1 MSKSS
6 QPNLYLVGFMGVG
19 KSVIGRA
26 LAKKLHM
33 GFLDSDREIEER
45 AGRSIK
51 EIFATDGEPAFRLL
65 EREFV
70 ESGHPERGFVVACG
84 GGLIIAPGILE
95 ILENRGVV
103 VCLHASVETIL
114 KRTMNNDKRPLL
126 NVEDPHHRIRKLM
139 SERDPIYK
147 KVRLGLCTEN
157 QSIRELVRR
166 LESLYLREVRD
177 RTRAAKPAALKS

>member
-19 KSVIGRA
+19 KSAIGRS
-26 LAKKLHM
+26 LAQKLHLV
-33 GFLDSDREIEER
+33 FLDSDREIEHR

-51 EIFATDGEPAFRLL
+51 EIFASQGEPAFRLL

-70 ESGHPERGFVVACG
+70 EGGHPDSGCVVACG
-84 GGLIIAPGILE
+84 GGLIMAPGILE
-95 ILENRGVV
+95 TLEQRGVV

-126 NVEDPHHRIRKLM
+126 NVEDPQSRVRKLLT
-139 SERDPIYK
+139 ERDPLYK

-157 QSIRELVRR
+157 QTIRELVRR
-166 LESLYLREVRD
+166 LESLYLREA
-177 RTRAAKPAALKS
+177 RARMQPASLSSWKT